1 MPIKHR
7 ILIEQLLMA
16 SAREGMKS
24 ILWTESHIP
33 IELRTY
39 ENMLK
44 FPQSPTLHYAFSSW
58 IKKTMTKTIHCHWEN
73 RFVFG

>member
-24 ILWTESHIP
+24 ILWTESHIFQLSLEHMKICLNFRKAP
-33 IELRTY
+33 
-39 ENMLK
+39 
-44 FPQSPTLHYAFSSW
+44 HYIMHS
-58 IKKTMTKTIHCHWEN
+58 
-73 RFVFG
+73 VPG